1 MPTIIALDVSLSMQR
16 YIPGRAEDNALSYY
30 QLAVKGINQFLEH
43 LSNNSKL
50 EFVSYVTFSKEFEV
64 RVDFTRDYDQIRQA
78 VKKQLHYDS
87 SCIDTL
93 LKGVNDILNSNWGA
107 QNLCQM
113 VVFTDCGIGF
123 GSKSLPAIIR
133 SITSNQTAQFP
144 WITGLSS
151 TKINVICLG
160 LNSEY
165 YFSKTVGIYQ
175 RFFDVSGLKGV
186 LFQPKS
192 SDTTP
197 AQDDSRTPNVRKSEL
212 GRTVMHEM
220 IEQLCESSY
229 KCFETVL
236 KCGSYFR
243 MECPILI
250 WPPPTLCNWNNNLS
264 SAQSLVLSNSIQ
276 ICGYIGL
283 SDIGSPASLSRHLI
297 VPKLD
302 REKQS
307 NKRGSDKFPKN
318 NKNENSTPTLSCNEL
333 EKLEGEIRS
342 FYLKADGSEED
353 CTRSSL
359 QMENQKE
366 SICVLL
372 HGALKIENMAALVLL
387 SDNWFGFIYTFADSK
402 KKSNLMLNILPQGN
416 NAIPWLG
423 DLRQFGMIDDFLL
436 GETSCFPV
444 KSEKRSYSQ
453 NFVIWIKQS
462 SLQSDIQKVLRHAK
476 KIPEK
481 TQHFYKELNRIRRAA
496 LSIGFIELMEIL
508 ASIFEKELIALPST
522 TNPECSLQLK
532 HSALELRKTASRDL
546 KNSINPLT
554 SDLNS

>member
-16 YIPGRAEDNALSYY
+16 YIPGRADDNALSYY

-43 LSNNSKL
+43 LGNNSKL
-50 EFVSYVTFSKEFEV
+50 EFVSYVTFSREFEV

-78 VKKQLHYDS
+78 VKKQLLYDS
-87 SCIDTL
+87 SSLEIL
-93 LKGVNDILNSNWGA
+93 LKGVNDMLSSNWGA
-107 QNLCQM
+107 QNLCQV

-123 GSKSLPAIIR
+123 GSKSLPATIGAL
-133 SITSNQTAQFP
+133 SANQSQNQTMFP
-144 WITGLSS
+144 WLNGLSS
-151 TKINVICLG
+151 TKLNFICMG
-160 LNSEY
+160 LTSDY
-165 YFSKTVGIYQ
+165 YFSKAITIYQ
-175 RFFDVSGLKGV
+175 RFLDVSGLKGV

-192 SDTTP
+192 NEQLVGDDTRNSTI
-197 AQDDSRTPNVRKSEL
+197 RKSEL
-212 GRTVMHEM
+212 GRTVMYEM
-220 IEQLCESSY
+220 VERLCESSY
-229 KCFETVL
+229 KPFETVL
-236 KCGSYFR
+236 KCGGYFR

-264 SAQSLVLSNSIQ
+264 TAHSLILSNTIE

-297 VPKLD
+297 VPKME
-302 REKQS
+302 REKH
-307 NKRGSDKFPKN
+307 NKRSADKFTKSPKT
-318 NKNENSTPTLSCNEL
+318 ESPSTSNEL

-353 CTRSSL
+353 CTRSSM
-359 QMENQKE
+359 QSETQRE

-423 DLRQFGMIDDFLL
+423 DLRQFGMVDDLL
-436 GETSCFPV
+436 MGESSCFPV

-453 NFVIWIKQS
+453 NFVIWIKHS

-522 TNPECSLQLK
+522 TNPECTLQLK
-532 HSALELRKTASRDL
+532 HSAIELRKTASRDF
-546 KNSINPLT
+546 KISINPST
-554 SDLNS
+554 SDSNS